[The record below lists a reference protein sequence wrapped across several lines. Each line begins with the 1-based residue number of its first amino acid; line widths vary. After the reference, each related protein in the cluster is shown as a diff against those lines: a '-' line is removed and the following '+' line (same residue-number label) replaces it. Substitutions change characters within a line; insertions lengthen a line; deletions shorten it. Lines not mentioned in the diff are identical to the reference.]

1 VSKLVGY
8 IPDREGQQLT
18 SHPQMKRALPPPVS
32 QESIFGDTWGGVPN
46 PLVPVRHGYPTR
58 YHGPIF
64 NVPQPAHR
72 YIERPYQKVPFWGVE
87 DTEVGGIRVSPTKAL
102 IGGLLGYL
110 GAPTR
115 EDALTYVGAGAV
127 AGGLGGWMGI
137 AGLLGIQLYQAQQKG
152 NLRKDLRGA
161 I

>member
-1 VSKLVGY
+1 MSEHAYL
-8 IPDREGQQLT
+8 PDREAHQLT
-18 SHPQMKRALPPPVS
+18 SHPQMQRERPPPVS

-72 YIERPYQKVPFWGVE
+72 YIERPYQKVPFWGYGQ
-87 DTEVGGIRVSPTKAL
+87 DTEVGGIKLSPTKAL
-102 IGGLLGYL
+102 IGGLIGYL

-115 EDALTYVGAGAV
+115 DDALVYVGAGAA
-127 AGGLGGWMGI
+127 AGGFGGWLGI
-137 AGLLGIQLYQAQQKG
+137 AALLGVQLYQAQQKG